1 MNILVFKTD
10 LHSPERIQRAKP
22 VIQNIDGISRW
33 TVDMHD
39 CDNVLRIEATGLSA
53 NSVETILAEAG
64 YYCEELAD

>member
-10 LHSPERIQRAKP
+10 LHSPERIQRVKP
-22 VIQNIDGISRW
+22 VIQNIDGVSRW

-53 NSVETILAEAG
+53 NAVETVLAEAG